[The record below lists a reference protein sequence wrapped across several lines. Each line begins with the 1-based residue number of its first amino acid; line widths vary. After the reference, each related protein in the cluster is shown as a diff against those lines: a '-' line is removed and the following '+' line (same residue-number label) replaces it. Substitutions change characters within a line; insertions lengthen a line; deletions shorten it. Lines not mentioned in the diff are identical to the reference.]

1 MLEWLR
7 ALSDDQR
14 LLLVGLVAQYIVQL
28 EKWIAG
34 RLGWNIEEAKL
45 TKLTLA
51 AVTTAAAAVIV
62 TGYSTAFWRE
72 WLLTFAAAV
81 LFHEVGNKA
90 LRAVSKEV
98 AQACYMPLLL
108 AGLLC
113 CCCVCGPAVAADLVT
128 DTGTELLTNVA
139 PAQAAPAEKSPWFSE
154 ICPSAM
160 KTANSLTSIGTGL
173 SVNIYRFSED
183 RSLWADGCLLYDGGQ
198 DVIGGFAGLSTE
210 IAGLPFVEVI
220 LAPLQADCIG
230 AGGKWDGT
238 AEFLLYCTWH
248 F

>member
-1 MLEWLR
+1 MIRYLTATLT
-7 ALSDDQR
+7 
-14 LLLVGLVAQYIVQL
+14 IV
-28 EKWIAG
+28 
-34 RLGWNIEEAKL
+34 
-45 TKLTLA
+45 
-51 AVTTAAAAVIV
+51 
-62 TGYSTAFWRE
+62 
-72 WLLTFAAAV
+72 
-81 LFHEVGNKA
+81 
-90 LRAVSKEV
+90 
-98 AQACYMPLLL
+98 LL
-108 AGLLC
+108 ALLIC
-113 CCCVCGPAVAADLVT
+113 APAPAADLVT

-173 SVNIYRFSED
+173 SLNIYRFSED
-183 RSLWADGCLLYDGGQ
+183 RSLWADGCLLYDGGR

-210 IAGLPFVEVI
+210 IDGLPFVEVI
-220 LAPLQADCIG
+220 LAPLQADCVG